1 MAGAVQAVQAAQ
13 AASEGWLSM
22 PWIIW
27 AGVLSA
33 GVASFAS
40 WLTSKASA
48 ANSLEML
55 RKQHAHDLSEAS
67 RQREHDAKQKD
78 EDRKGAI
85 RREVYTEAVERAH
98 GLLASIGGLPQRAVE
113 ITDDGDALQAFLKAN
128 AKIWLVAEAEAA
140 HLSRDLATEFS
151 ELFLHA
157 LAASMPARHAME
169 PVRTLA
175 RQVEHDDSELLRLQR
190 QYNDARN
197 KNAPQVEQEHLA
209 DMLSEAHGWLE
220 ELKRNKG
227 EKHAEAAP
235 ALFKAFEAT
244 FGEMRAVQRL
254 LCKLVSALRAEL
266 NLPRDDDEFLAQL
279 REMERRAWVA
289 MNQAI
294 GNSPPVAM
302 PEIVEKVNA
311 V

>member
-1 MAGAVQAVQAAQ
+1 MSGAVQAAQ
-13 AASEGWLSM
+13 AATEGWLSI

-40 WLTSKASA
+40 WLTSRASA
-48 ANSLEML
+48 DNSLAML
-55 RKQHAHDLSEAS
+55 RKQHDHDLSEAS
-67 RQREHDAKQKD
+67 RQREHEAKQKD
-78 EDRKGAI
+78 EDRKGVI

-98 GLLASIGGLPQRAVE
+98 GLLAAIGGLTQRGIEV
-113 ITDDGDALQAFLKAN
+113 TDDGDALQAFLKAN

-157 LAASMPARHAME
+157 LAASMPARYAME
-169 PVRTLA
+169 PVRMRAKEIEQEESECL
-175 RQVEHDDSELLRLQR
+175 RQQK
-190 QYNDARN
+190 QYNDARSR
-197 KNAPQVEQEHLA
+197 KASHDEQEHLGDLLA
-209 DMLSEAHGWLE
+209 EAHAWVKDLRRVQGLA
-220 ELKRNKG
+220 R
-227 EKHAEAAP
+227 AEAAP
-235 ALFKAFEAT
+235 AIFKAFEDT
-244 FGEMRAVQRL
+244 FGELRAVQRS

-279 REMERRAWVA
+279 REMERRAWAA
-289 MNQAI
+289 MNQAA
-294 GNSPPVAM
+294 GKNPPVPM
-302 PEIVEKVNA
+302 PEIVEKVVA